1 MFDTMRKDR
10 RKDMLFQKKKEVQM
24 KIEGMHCDACKRSIG
39 VSSDRN

>member
-1 MFDTMRKDR
+1 
-10 RKDMLFQKKKEVQM
+10 MLFQKKKEVQI